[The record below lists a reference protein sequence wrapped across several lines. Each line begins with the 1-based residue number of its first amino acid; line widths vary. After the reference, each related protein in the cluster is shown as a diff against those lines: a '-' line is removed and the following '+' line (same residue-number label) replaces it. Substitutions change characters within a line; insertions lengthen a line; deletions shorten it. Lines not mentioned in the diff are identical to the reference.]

1 MVDTLGLARRRRK
14 YLRGIKKYGSGR
26 ISQVLE
32 RAGKGYRVEVTRKL
46 LKKMAERCPQSKV
59 SQDDFRALMML
70 YYAKMFVVEP
80 TLVDG
85 GIDSFLDK
93 ILDEKMPRST
103 VDGTI

>member
-1 MVDTLGLARRRRK
+1 
-14 YLRGIKKYGSGR
+14 
-26 ISQVLE
+26 
-32 RAGKGYRVEVTRKL
+32 
-46 LKKMAERCPQSKV
+46 MAERCPQSKV

-93 ILDEKMPRST
+93 ILDEKLPRST